1 MFKKR
6 LVAAIIDHVI
16 VCLVSFAV
24 CFLISTTV
32 LKDAIDQQAAPF
44 AVIVMLIDPFLI
56 SRPRAYGNAYA
67 VYALFIVIFLVE
79 VMYYSLFEILPTKRT
94 FGYRI
99 LDIRLCYDSA
109 KSIRARIFG
118 RNVLKVLSRYLFC
131 IPFFISVKNA
141 NGITVY
147 DRVSK
152 IQVKADNIDSE

>member
-6 LVAAIIDHVI
+6 LIAAIIDYVI
-16 VCLVSFAV
+16 VYMVSVAV
-24 CFLISTTV
+24 CFVISTTV
-32 LKDAIDQQAAPF
+32 FKDAIDRQAAPF

-56 SRPRAYGNAYA
+56 SRPQSYGKAYA
-67 VYALFIVIFLVE
+67 VYALFAVIFVVE
-79 VMYYSLFEILPTKRT
+79 VMYYSLFELLPTKRT
-94 FGYRI
+94 PGYA
-99 LDIRLCYDSA
+99 LSGIRLSNNSE
-109 KSIRARIFG
+109 KPMRGRIVE

-152 IQVKADNIDSE
+152 IQVSDDIDNE